1 MVVPK
6 SLIHLS
12 QLLLAILWITRDA
25 DIDWRLWSNDQNYF
39 TYHNA
44 MHSLDYVYLLLKNVL
59 SFFTSSS
66 HFHMVVS
73 PSVRGNT
80 HTQQHIC

>member
-1 MVVPK
+1 MRYNNGLVHTEN
-6 SLIHLS
+6 L
-12 QLLLAILWITRDA
+12 QLWLFY
-25 DIDWRLWSNDQNYF
+25 Q
-39 TYHNA
+39 HNA

>member
-1 MVVPK
+1 
-6 SLIHLS
+6 
-12 QLLLAILWITRDA
+12 
-25 DIDWRLWSNDQNYF
+25 
-39 TYHNA
+39 

-80 HTQQHIC
+80 HTQQYIC